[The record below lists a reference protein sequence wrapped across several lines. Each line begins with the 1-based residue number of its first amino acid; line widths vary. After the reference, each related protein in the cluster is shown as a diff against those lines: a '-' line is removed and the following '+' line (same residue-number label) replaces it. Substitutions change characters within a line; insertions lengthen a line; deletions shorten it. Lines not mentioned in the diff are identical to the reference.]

1 MEKIKNAI
9 GKIDSRVVILDLD
22 EVKYGKGSV
31 IFLTL
36 LIPFFTGETALSD
49 LEFKILDAACE
60 TTGCSCVISMRQ
72 ELAA

>member
-9 GKIDSRVVILDLD
+9 GKIDSRITILDLD

-36 LIPFFTGETALSD
+36 LIPFFTGEKALSD
-49 LEFKILDAACE
+49 LEFKILEAAVAA
-60 TTGCSCVISMRQ
+60 TGASCVISMQQ